1 MTTPSNP
8 AGRNNKVPTKSA
20 PARTSSSLQ
29 RQAWLAAAL
38 LLCPLLATLFLCRP
52 LGRLQPLT
60 LLTLLPGLAVAL
72 YLQQQLVTHLG
83 ANHRYGEEDRPF
95 PTLGAATWI
104 TLLRAAA
111 IVALAGFLPLAVPP
125 GHAWPPM
132 LAWAPGL
139 LYLAISLAD
148 LADGFVARRQH
159 RETEL
164 GKLLDIETD
173 AAGLLVALLLAVCLQ
188 RLPAPSLLVGLAYYG
203 FLFGIWWRQQR
214 QRPIIP
220 LQSRPYSRIIA
231 GIQMGLTAMA
241 LLPISNPAFTAVAA
255 LLVMTPLLA
264 GFVRD
269 WLVVSCRIDIDS
281 NQETVL
287 DRWAGRILTRYFP
300 LALRLG
306 MLAAGIAPLAAND
319 WQQASPFW
327 LAAQSLCCLLAAVGC
342 MGRSAALLLALILGC
357 NLTPFGSDLPVLVL
371 FGLAVTLLLTGTG
384 PLSLWAP
391 EERILY
397 RRSQDGSVTGSSNA

>member
-8 AGRNNKVPTKSA
+8 
-20 PARTSSSLQ
+20 PAMIPSSLH

-38 LLCPLLATLFLCRP
+38 LLCPWLATLYLCRP
-52 LGRLQPLT
+52 LFSQHPLT
-60 LLTLLPGLAVAL
+60 LLSLLPGLTVAI
-72 YLQQQLVTHLG
+72 YLQRQLITHLG
-83 ANHRYGEEDRPF
+83 TNHRCGETDRPF

-132 LAWAPGL
+132 LTWAPGL

-148 LADGFVARRQH
+148 LMDGFVARRQH

-164 GKLLDIETD
+164 GQLLDIETD

-188 RLPAPSLLVGLAYYG
+188 RLPVLSLLVGLAYYC
-203 FLFGIWWRQQR
+203 FIFGIWWRRQR
-214 QRPIIP
+214 HRPIIP

-231 GIQMGLTAMA
+231 GIQMGLAAMA
-241 LLPISNPAFTAVAA
+241 LLPMFDPAFTSIAA

-264 GFVRD
+264 GFIRD
-269 WLVVSCRIDIDS
+269 WLVVSCRINIDN
-281 NQETVL
+281 NQETLL
-287 DRWAGRILTRYFP
+287 DHWAGRILTRFFP
-300 LALRLG
+300 LALRLS
-306 MLAAGIAPLAAND
+306 MLAAGITPLTAND
-319 WQQASPFW
+319 SYQASSFW
-327 LAAQSLCCLLAAVGC
+327 LAAQSLCCLLAALGC
-342 MGRSAALLLALILGC
+342 MGRSAALLLALILSC
-357 NLTPFGSDLPVLVL
+357 NLTPFGSNLSVLVL
-371 FGLAVTLLLTGTG
+371 FGLAATLMLTGTG

-391 EERILY
+391 EDQILY
-397 RRSQDGSVTGSSNA
+397 RRTQDASVTWSSNA

>member
-8 AGRNNKVPTKSA
+8 AGRHNNVPARSA
-20 PARTSSSLQ
+20 PARTPSSLH

-38 LLCPLLATLFLCRP
+38 LLCPWLATLFLCRP
-52 LGRLQPLT
+52 LFSQHPLT
-60 LLTLLPGLAVAL
+60 LLTLLPGLAVAI

-83 ANHRYGEEDRPF
+83 ANHRHGEEDRPF

-125 GHAWPPM
+125 GLAWPPM

-148 LADGFVARRQH
+148 LADGLVARRQH

-164 GKLLDIETD
+164 GKRLDIETD

-188 RLPAPSLLVGLAYYG
+188 RLPALSLLVGLAYYG
-203 FLFGIWWRQQR
+203 FLFGIRWRRQR
-214 QRPIIP
+214 QRPLIP

-231 GIQMGLTAMA
+231 GIQMGLAAMA
-241 LLPISNPAFTAVAA
+241 LLPIFNPAFTAVAA

-264 GFVRD
+264 GFFRD
-269 WLVVSCRIDIDS
+269 WLVVSCRINIDN

-287 DRWAGRILTRYFP
+287 DHWASRILTRNFP
-300 LALRLG
+300 LALRLS
-306 MLAAGIAPLAAND
+306 MLAAGIVLLATHDVHQTSFIWA
-319 WQQASPFW
+319 W
-327 LAAQSLCCLLAAVGC
+327 AQGLCCLLAVTGC
-342 MGRSAALLLALILGC
+342 MGRSAALLLTLMLGC
-357 NLTPFGSDLPVLVL
+357 TLTPFGSDLPVLVL
-371 FGLAVTLLLTGTG
+371 FGLAVTLMLTGTG
-384 PLSLWAP
+384 PLSLSAP

-397 RRSQDGSVTGSSNA
+397 RRNQDGSVTGSNKA

>member
-1 MTTPSNP
+1 MIP
-8 AGRNNKVPTKSA
+8 ARRINQVPTKST
-20 PARTSSSLQ
+20 PAMVPSSLH

-38 LLCPLLATLFLCRP
+38 LLCPLLATLILCHP
-52 LGRLQPLT
+52 LFRQHPLT
-60 LLTLLPGLAVAL
+60 LLTLLPGLAAAL
-72 YLQQQLVTHLG
+72 YLQRQLVTHLG
-83 ANHRYGEEDRPF
+83 ANHRCGETDRPF

-111 IVALAGFLPLAVPP
+111 IVALAGFLPLAVQP
-125 GHAWPPM
+125 GLAWTPM

-148 LADGFVARRQH
+148 LADGFVARKQH

-188 RLPAPSLLVGLAYYG
+188 RLPVLTLPVGLAYYC
-203 FLFGIWWRQQR
+203 FIFGIRWHR
-214 QRPIIP
+214 QRHRPLIP

-231 GIQMGLTAMA
+231 GIQMGLAAIA
-241 LLPISNPAFTAVAA
+241 LLPIFNPAFTAIAA
-255 LLVMTPLLA
+255 LLVMAPLLA

-269 WLVVSCRIDIDS
+269 WLVVSCRINIDN
-281 NQETVL
+281 NQETSL

-300 LALRLG
+300 LALRLS
-306 MLAAGIAPLAAND
+306 MLAAGIAPLATND
-319 WQQASPFW
+319 LYQASPLW
-327 LAAQSLCCLLAAVGC
+327 GLAQILCCLLAVAGC
-342 MGRSAALLLALILGC
+342 MGRSAALLLALVLGC
-357 NLTPFGSDLPVLVL
+357 NLTPFGSALPALVL
-371 FGLAVTLLLTGTG
+371 FGLAVTLMLTGTG

-391 EERILY
+391 EDRILY
-397 RRSQDGSVTGSSNA
+397 RRNQKPSVTGSNNA